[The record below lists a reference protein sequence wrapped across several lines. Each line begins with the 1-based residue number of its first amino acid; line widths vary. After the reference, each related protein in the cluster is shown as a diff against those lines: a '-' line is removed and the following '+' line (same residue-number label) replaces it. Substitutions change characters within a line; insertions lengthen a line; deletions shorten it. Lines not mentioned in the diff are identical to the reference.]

1 MIKSVR
7 KLNPFSSYEIEYLES
22 WLTDM
27 AKQGLL
33 VDNITLWF
41 ASFTQ
46 GEPKNRRYRILPKVM
61 GDVSDEEKEFY
72 SQQQWNFEF
81 SFSGLNVFHTDDAEA
96 EELFTDAASFR
107 SYTNKYA
114 AFTMLTV
121 IVMIPIWYRLLT
133 RNLDL
138 SELSI
143 PPLHWI
149 QENGLMLTMMA
160 VLLAILI
167 LFTLVRIIVG
177 STSLMIKIKKN
188 IELDHN
194 KPYKRAFN
202 IYKSITVL
210 FLVTLIGIPIG
221 MISHN
226 FPSTTMSFEKTITYN
241 GPHPV
246 MLKEIDEKHES
257 VIQQYHLSEHY
268 RPENIDYTIF
278 KYWDGL
284 FKRVVSEDVRIDE
297 TTNNGIVY
305 IATYYN
311 ARSEGIALRYL
322 KEDIPYHIG
331 EDVTMDDIK
340 IKCDGIDYAGYYS
353 STRDSFQYLFVLNGT
368 QLETVVYRGEINLL
382 ENIELFVADVSN
394 K

>member
-1 MIKSVR
+1 MIKIVR
-7 KLNPFSSYEIEYLES
+7 KLNPFSSYEIEYMES

-27 AKQGLL
+27 AKQGLFI
-33 VDNITLWF
+33 DNIALCF

-46 GEPKNRRYRILPKVM
+46 GEPTNRRYRILPKVM
-61 GDVSDEEKEFY
+61 GDVSDEEKDFY
-72 SQQQWNFEF
+72 SQLQWNFEF
-81 SFSGLNVFHTDDAEA
+81 SFSGLNVFYTDSENA

-107 SYTNKYA
+107 SYTKKYA
-114 AFTMLTV
+114 VFTMLTV
-121 IVMIPIWYRLLT
+121 IIMIPIWYRLLT

-138 SELSI
+138 SELNI
-143 PPLHWI
+143 QPLHWI
-149 QENGLMLTMMA
+149 QENGLILTMMT
-160 VLLAILI
+160 VLLVVLI

-202 IYKSITVL
+202 VYKSITVL

-226 FPSTTMSFEKTITYN
+226 FPDTTMSFEKTITYN

-246 MLKEIDEKHES
+246 MLKELDEKHGS
-257 VIQQYHLSEHY
+257 VIQQYHLSEHE

-278 KYWDGL
+278 KYWDVL
-284 FKRVVSEDVRIDE
+284 FKGVVSEDVRINE
-297 TTNNGIVY
+297 TANDGIVY

-311 ARSEGIALRYL
+311 ARSAGIALQYL
-322 KEDIPYHIG
+322 KEDIPYIIG
-331 EDVTMDDIK
+331 EGATMDGIK
-340 IKCDGIDYAGYYS
+340 IKCDGVDYVGYYS
-353 STRDSFQYLFVLNGT
+353 STRDSFQFLYVLNGT
-368 QLETVVYRGEINLL
+368 QLETVVYQGEKNLKDNL
-382 ENIELFVADVSN
+382 ALYVDDVSS